1 MAWKRLGE
9 LEAIQW
15 GVVITT
21 DPPTWE
27 FVSFSSYQRTTLYRS
42 DMWRTGAREG
52 VLRSLILRMWNMVW
66 ICTLFIILCLFHML
80 LFVSLIYVCV
90 YTCMCVYVYVC
101 IRVCVYTCMC
111 VYMYVCIR
119 VCVYTC
125 MCVYVYVCIRVCVY
139 TCMCVY
145 VYTCMCVYV
154 YVCIRVCVYTYVH
167 PSIYHVKNIMF
178 LSHNS
183 PVLNTN
189 HVITM
194 ELVASLS
201 NIKIK

>member
-1 MAWKRLGE
+1 M
-9 LEAIQW
+9 
-15 GVVITT
+15 
-21 DPPTWE
+21 
-27 FVSFSSYQRTTLYRS
+27 F
-42 DMWRTGAREG
+42 
-52 VLRSLILRMWNMVW
+52 
-66 ICTLFIILCLFHML
+66 
-80 LFVSLIYVCV
+80 
-90 YTCMCVYVYVC
+90 
-101 IRVCVYTCMC
+101 
-111 VYMYVCIR
+111 VCIR

-145 VYTCMCVYV
+145 VYVCIRVCVYTCMCVYV